1 MDISGSH
8 RIRAPRSAVWAAL
21 NDPELLRDCIPGCD
35 RFERV
40 GDGVFEGAVA
50 TKVGPMRT
58 VITGVVT
65 LVASDAPERATITAK
80 GADPA
85 SGGGE
90 GVGEITLTEDGDDTV
105 FGFEGSIEAQGKVGQ
120 LGQRLLTG
128 VTKKQIETTCAN
140 LAARLRDAVPVA
152 IPQAPEPIAQTP
164 PLVHEEPLEV
174 PPVVDAPPLAGEL
187 APPLEPTPIAPTQA
201 PVVPEPAEMAASAAT
216 AGSGATT
223 RIMLVVAIVAV
234 AGAIAWYV
242 LTQTPPV

>member
-8 RIRAPRSAVWAAL
+8 RIAAPRSAVWAAL
-21 NDPELLRDCIPGCD
+21 NDPAVLKDCIPGCE

-58 VITGVVT
+58 VMTGVVT
-65 LVASDAPERATITAK
+65 LVASEAPGRATITAK

-90 GVGEITLTEDGDDTV
+90 GVGEITLTEDGEATV
-105 FGFEGSIEAQGKVGQ
+105 LGFEGSIEAEGKVGQ

-140 LAARLRDAVPVA
+140 LAARLHGAAPVAVP
-152 IPQAPEPIAQTP
+152 QTPEPVAP
-164 PLVHEEPLEV
+164 PLVHEEPVET
-174 PPVVDAPPLAGEL
+174 PPVVDAPPLAEEL
-187 APPLEPTPIAPTQA
+187 APVEPTPIAPTQA
-201 PVVPEPAEMAASAAT
+201 PIVPEPDEIAASAAT

-223 RIMLVVAIVAV
+223 RIMLVAAIVAV
-234 AGAIAWYV
+234 AGAIAWYM
-242 LTQTPPV
+242 LTQTPPI